1 MGKIQSLLTCE
12 CQCILLTVIG

>member
-12 CQCILLTVIG
+12 CQRILPAVIG

>member
-12 CQCILLTVIG
+12 CQHILLAAVG